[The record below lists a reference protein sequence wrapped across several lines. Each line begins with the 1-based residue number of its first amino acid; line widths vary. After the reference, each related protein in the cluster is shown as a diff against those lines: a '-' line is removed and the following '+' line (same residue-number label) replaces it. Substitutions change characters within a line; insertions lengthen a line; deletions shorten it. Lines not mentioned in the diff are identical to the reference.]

1 MYDEPTRDELDAEAF
16 ERETHIQNHEWL
28 CEGDE
33 WYARANAILGE
44 LTTDH
49 GRWIQ
54 ELCDRLK
61 AECVRRFDE
70 AMPHTLEAMQDA
82 MEYNQDVYKYYG
94 VSRRDFM

>member
-1 MYDEPTRDELDAEAF
+1 MYDEPTRAELETDAFNDEA
-16 ERETHIQNHEWL
+16 RIQNHEWL

-33 WYARANAILGE
+33 WYARATEILGQ

-49 GRWIQ
+49 GRWVQ

-61 AECVRRFDE
+61 AECERRFDE
-70 AMPHTLEAMQDA
+70 ALPDTIDA
-82 MEYNQDVYKYYG
+82 MLDGMAYSQDVYKYYG